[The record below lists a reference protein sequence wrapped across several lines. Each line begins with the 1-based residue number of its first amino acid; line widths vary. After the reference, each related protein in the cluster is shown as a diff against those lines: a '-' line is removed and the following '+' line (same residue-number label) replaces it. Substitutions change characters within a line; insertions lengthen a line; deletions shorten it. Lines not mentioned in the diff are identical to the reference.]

1 MPANESD
8 LYTHFSNVEVGTS
21 SGGGGLRVKGVQQGQ
36 GFANTVTGATTLTS
50 ANNGQVIVMDAAA
63 GATITLPA
71 LADGLHFKFVVGSTF
86 ATTNWIVASAEG
98 DNITGNIIVNGAAV
112 PAAAEDQINF
122 VATAETVGDFV
133 EIFADSGNSQWIV
146 WGIGNGVG
154 SITATDPA

>member
-1 MPANESD
+1 MYNLVP
-8 LYTHFSNVEVGTS
+8 V
-21 SGGGGLRVKGVQQGQ
+21 
-36 GFANTVTGATTLTS
+36 ANTVTGATTLTE
-50 ANNGQVIVMDAAA
+50 ADNGKIIIMDAAA

-71 LADGLHFKFVVGSTF
+71 LADGLHFKFIVGAAF

-133 EIFADSGNSQWIV
+133 ELIADSGNSQWIV
-146 WGIGNGVG
+146 WGIGNATGG
-154 SITATDPA
+154 ITATDPA